1 MAPVSQ
7 LERGAPPLRTETLH
21 RLEMLAGTL
30 TERGMGVSLVAP
42 AGRVPRLQVAHPAP
56 DGDTGDVYA
65 SCGRNGNWWFWWP
78 WAERIAEE
86 GDLDA
91 AAAIIEDALA
101 ARLLLNGRRPPP
113 GVAWQPGRAW
123 RLRAGPL
130 AGAGRPARAV
140 LAARGR

>member
-1 MAPVSQ
+1 MTLMAPVRQ
-7 LERGAPPLRTETLH
+7 LERDAPPLRTETVH
-21 RLEMLAGTL
+21 RLELLAGTL

-42 AGRVPRLQVAHPAP
+42 AGRVPRLQVAHPAA

-65 SCGRNGNWWFWWP
+65 SRGKNGNWWFWWP

-101 ARLLLNGRRPPP
+101 ARLLPNGLR
-113 GVAWQPGRAW
+113 AQLTAACWPGRA
-123 RLRAGPL
+123 
-130 AGAGRPARAV
+130 GRHR
-140 LAARGR
+140 R